1 MSRHE
6 PQITEIASH
15 LAATLPTEG
24 APEEAVQA
32 WRHTLR
38 YARRSDAIEP
48 LTDMI
53 RRDAGGDATTERYCE
68 ELRAR

>member
-1 MSRHE
+1 MSRNE

-15 LAATLPTEG
+15 LAATLPSD
-24 APEEAVQA
+24 AQPEEAVQA

-38 YARRSDAIEP
+38 YARKSGAIEP

-53 RRDAGGDATTERYCE
+53 RKDARGDVTTERYCE
-68 ELRAR
+68 ELRAK